1 MIETEAARLGVS
13 VSLEKVTDYAAIAGY
28 GAMATPGV
36 VIDGKLVHAGGLP
49 RRGRRLPLACH
60 MMAFRIVRLLSGA
73 LAAMLVTF
81 PAAAMAETTHTV
93 RLETLVDQKAVFATV
108 ESPNVVPA
116 RSRIGGTIASLA
128 VRQGDTVT
136 QGQVIAVVGD
146 DKLVLQ
152 INSLDAQITGL
163 QSQLAQAQADLAR
176 AETLLRQG
184 SGPRTTMEQA
194 RTAVDVA
201 TAVLRART
209 AERAVALQNL
219 QEGQVLAPVAGRVV
233 TVPLTKGTVVLNG
246 DTIATIGEQPFML
259 RLRIPERHALTLKLG
274 DPVRV
279 DPAQIGG
286 SEVTTGKLS
295 LIYPHI
301 EEGRVVADAQVADL
315 GTYFVGDRV
324 RVWIDAGTRPGY
336 VVPASFVT
344 TRFGLDYVR
353 LRRADGSV
361 DETPVQRGITQ
372 LTPAAADGIEI
383 LSGVTA
389 GDVLVKP

>member
-1 MIETEAARLGVS
+1 
-13 VSLEKVTDYAAIAGY
+13 
-28 GAMATPGV
+28 
-36 VIDGKLVHAGGLP
+36 
-49 RRGRRLPLACH
+49 
-60 MMAFRIVRLLSGA
+60 MMVFRIVRLLSGA
-73 LAAMLVTF
+73 VAAMLVTF

-146 DKLVLQ
+146 DKLLLQ

-163 QSQLAQAQADLAR
+163 QSQLAQAQADLTR

-259 RLRIPERHALTLKLG
+259 RLRIPERHALTLKVG
-274 DPVRV
+274 DPVSV
-279 DPAQIGG
+279 DPAQLGA
-286 SEVTTGKLS
+286 SEVTTGKIS
-295 LIYPHI
+295 LIYPRI

-315 GTYFVGDRV
+315 GTLLR
-324 RVWIDAGTRPGY
+324 RRPGPR
-336 VVPASFVT
+336 VDQCRHAA
-344 TRFGLDYVR
+344 R
-353 LRRADGSV
+353 LRGAGKLPDHAIRSGL
-361 DETPVQRGITQ
+361 R
-372 LTPAAADGIEI
+372 AAA
-383 LSGVTA
+383 SR
-389 GDVLVKP
+389 